1 MYGPFL
7 DKQEKNNVSV
17 GMWEAGEYTGE
28 WCSEKYTHKRIVT
41 FDFLK
46 QTIGKTLVKVKHT
59 QQSRR
64 LDKDQ
69 CIVQIKMEM
78 AGFPYADCFVVEVR
92 HVASRVGDNDI
103 SIQIGMIVRFLK
115 SCMLEKKIK
124 VSTSFPFFFMPFI
137 LYTKFIR
144 GFLILDKHWSRN
156 NKGLS
161 LVAHIDSCQGYACKS
176 QRGENS
182 TVALCPNLQITI
194 FRISQ

>member
-1 MYGPFL
+1 MYGLFL

-17 GMWEAGEYTGE
+17 GMWEPGNFEGE
-28 WCSEKYTHKRIVT
+28 WCSEQYTQKRIVT

-64 LDKDQ
+64 LDNDQ

-78 AGFPYADCFVVEVR
+78 TGFPYADCFVVEVR

-124 VSTSFPFFFMPFI
+124 VSTSFFFPTFCM
-137 LYTKFIR
+137 LYFSTNIAPHL

-156 NKGLS
+156 NKGS
-161 LVAHIDSCQGYACKS
+161 ADVTGDGIRRVCI
-176 QRGENS
+176 
-182 TVALCPNLQITI
+182 LQ
-194 FRISQ
+194 QCNAK